1 MRVKVIGYM
10 KFRLIMGDQAD
21 LELEIKQSGT
31 LGDILDELSNRFGK
45 EFDSLVY
52 NGETNKVKNSIM
64 ILLNGASYL
73 NFYNRLN
80 REVKEGDR
88 ITLCPTMTGG

>member
-1 MRVKVIGYM
+1 M
-10 KFRLIMGDQAD
+10 KFQMIMGNQSEI
-21 LELEIKQSGT
+21 ELEIKQHGT

-52 NGETNKVKNSIM
+52 NIDNNTVKNSVM

-73 NFYNRLN
+73 NFYDRLH

-88 ITLCPTMTGG
+88 IILCPVMTGG